1 MTTEKKKNIMFRGIF
16 PALVT
21 PLDENGAVRTEAVK
35 PLVDWMLGQGVD
47 GFYVL
52 GGTGEGGVL
61 PERERM
67 RMAEAAADAVK
78 GTGAKLILHV
88 GAADTQSAIRLAKH
102 AGTIGA
108 DAISSV
114 YPNFFCS
121 YRLEE
126 GMDYYRALIQAS
138 GLPML
143 GYCSAMIREQS
154 PLTVVERLMRL
165 DGMIG
170 VKYTF
175 PDYYQMQRMK
185 QICGGD
191 INVINGPDE
200 SLLCGLCM
208 GADGG
213 IGANYNLVPDRFAA
227 LYRYV
232 QANDLRAAVREQ
244 ETINRLI
251 AVICRFGLIP
261 AIKCVLTYMGFPVGD
276 AAFPSHRFSEAEKR
290 ELIGALAAEDVLPQ
304 PVHG

>member
-1 MTTEKKKNIMFRGIF
+1 MTSEKKNHILFRGIF

-21 PLDENGAVRTEAVK
+21 PLDEAGAVRTGAVK
-35 PLVDWMLGQGVD
+35 PLIDWMLSQGVD

-67 RMAEAAADAVK
+67 RMAEAAADAVR
-78 GTGAKLILHV
+78 GTGARLILHV
-88 GAADTQSAIRLAKH
+88 GAADTQSAIRLARH
-102 AGTIGA
+102 AGTLGV

-121 YRLEE
+121 YGLEE
-126 GMDYYRALIQAS
+126 AADCYRALIQAS

-143 GYCSAMIREQS
+143 GYCSAMLRDQS
-154 PLTVVERLMRL
+154 PLTVVERLMRI

-175 PDYYQMQRMK
+175 PNYYQLQ
-185 QICGGD
+185 QIKRLCGGN

-213 IGANYNLVPDRFAA
+213 IGANYNLVPGQFAA
-227 LYRYV
+227 LYR
-232 QANDLRAAVREQ
+232 AFSENDLTAAMRMQEQ
-244 ETINRLI
+244 INRLI
-251 AVICRFGLIP
+251 TVICRFGLIP
-261 AIKCVLTYMGFPVGD
+261 AIKCVLAYMGFPVGD
-276 AAFPSHRFSEAEKR
+276 AAFPGHRFSAGEKHDLIEALRGE
-290 ELIGALAAEDVLPQ
+290 GVLPAQ
-304 PVHG
+304 VNG